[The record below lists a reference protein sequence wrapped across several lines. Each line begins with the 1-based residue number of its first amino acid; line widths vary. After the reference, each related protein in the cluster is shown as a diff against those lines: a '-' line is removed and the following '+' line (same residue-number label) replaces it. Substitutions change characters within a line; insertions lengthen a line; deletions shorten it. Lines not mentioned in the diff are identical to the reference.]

1 MIKEQGRDK
10 TIIYLNQQIS
20 CICHNYIKLNINIS
34 LKLWLSKIEN
44 ENKIGVTFFDWTLK

>member
-20 CICHNYIKLNINIS
+20 CICLNYIKLNINIS

-44 ENKIGVTFFDWTLK
+44 INKIGVTFFDWTLK